1 MIQLSHRSGAALRYL
16 WTFSDLSQHP
26 RAGTALDRDRNILN
40 TELLAPDDWAWSS
53 GERVLID
60 VARAIAQGS
69 GGCYV
74 GELTFLDEHNRQV
87 ASEALSIWL
96 NGEHDSVS
104 V

>member
-1 MIQLSHRSGAALRYL
+1 MITVSNRSRAALRYL
-16 WTFSDLSQHP
+16 WTFSALNGHP
-26 RAGTALDRDRNILN
+26 RAGAALDLDRNTIDL
-40 TELLAPDDWAWSS
+40 ECLAPDDWAWSS

-74 GELTFLDEHNRQV
+74 GELNFLDEHNRQV
-87 ASEALSIWL
+87 AIESLAIWL
-96 NGEHDSVS
+96 NGEHDGVS